1 MKSAYRVAA
10 VMGWPVAHSRSPL
23 MHRHWLAHYGID
35 GDYVKLP
42 VRPEDLAA
50 ALRALPAL
58 GIAGCNLTLPHK
70 AAALAAVDE
79 VSPQAR
85 RIGAV
90 NSVTVGSGGRLIGDN
105 SDAFGFIEN
114 LHLEAPQWRPAAGP
128 ATVLGA
134 GGAARAVVAALLD
147 AGVPEL
153 RLVNRD
159 PTRAEALAADFGDRI
174 RVRSWDGR
182 AEALAQS
189 RLLVNATSLGMA
201 GAPPLDLA
209 LDALAADAV
218 VDDIVY
224 VPLETPLLRAARARG
239 NTTVDGLGM
248 LLHQG
253 RPGFAAWFGVMPEVT
268 PELRALMA
276 ASLVP

>member
-1 MKSAYRVAA
+1 MKAAYRVAA
-10 VMGWPVAHSRSPL
+10 VLGWPVAHSRSPL
-23 MHRHWLAHYGID
+23 MHRHWLGHYGID

-50 ALRALPAL
+50 ALRSLPAL

-70 AAALAAVDE
+70 AAALASVDE
-79 VSPQAR
+79 VSPEAR

-90 NSVTVGSGGRLIGDN
+90 NFVIVGADGRLLGDN

-114 LHLEAPQWRPAAGP
+114 LRHEAPEWRPASGP

-159 PTRAEALAADFGDRI
+159 ATRAERLAADFGDRV

-182 AEALAQS
+182 AAALVET

-201 GAPPLDLA
+201 GAPPLDLT
-209 LDALAADAV
+209 LDALTPGAV

-239 NTTVDGLGM
+239 LTAVDGLGM